1 MKITALAAL
10 AVATLF
16 AAPAFAQ
23 DQSGTLPVNGLEM
36 YYEVHGSGE
45 PLVLIHGAW
54 MNIDTN
60 WAGLIP
66 TLAKDH
72 KVIALEMQ
80 GHGRTT
86 DRDTPI
92 TYEGMADDV
101 AAALDALDVKKA
113 DIFGYSMGAGIALQ
127 LVIRH
132 PEKVNR
138 LVAASAGYSSEG
150 LAEGYDAMVATMTP
164 EMFIGGPLEAEY
176 KRLSPTPEHFRDFA
190 VKMIAL
196 EAPFSWPETE
206 IKAIKSPT
214 LLIGGDA
221 DIVTLGHLESLYKL
235 LGGTENGD
243 INGLSKTQML
253 ILPGS
258 SHVGVFFNPLNVE
271 IMKLAV
277 PAFLSAELPPKPPQ
291 F

>member
-1 MKITALAAL
+1 MQISALAAV
-10 AVATLF
+10 AVAAMF
-16 AAPAFAQ
+16 ATPAFAE
-23 DQSGTLPVNGLEM
+23 DRTGTLPVNGLEM
-36 YYEVHGSGE
+36 YYEIHGEGE

-60 WAGLIP
+60 WAALMP
-66 TLAKDH
+66 TLAMDH

-101 AAALDALDVKKA
+101 AAALDALQVEKA

-132 PEKVNR
+132 PEKVER
-138 LVAASAGYSSEG
+138 LIAASGGYSTDG

-164 EMFIGGPLEAEY
+164 EMFVGTPLESEY
-176 KRLSPTPEHFRDFA
+176 KRLSPTPDHFRDFA
-190 VKMIAL
+190 VKMIAF
-196 EAPFSWPETE
+196 EAPFSWPESD
-206 IKAIKSPT
+206 IKAIKAPT

-221 DIVTLGHLESLYKL
+221 DIVTLEHQASLYRL

-243 INGLSKTQML
+243 INGLSTAQLL
-253 ILPGS
+253 ILPGT
-258 SHVGVFFNPLNVE
+258 SHIGVFFNPLNVE

>member
-1 MKITALAAL
+1 MNIPVLAAL
-10 AVATLF
+10 AVATMF
-16 AAPAFAQ
+16 TAPAFAQ
-23 DQSGTLPVNGLEM
+23 DQTGTLPVNGLQM
-36 YYEVHGSGE
+36 YYEVHGTGE

-54 MNIDTN
+54 MNIETN
-60 WAGLIP
+60 WAQIMP

-101 AAALDALDVKKA
+101 AAALDALSIQKA
-113 DIFGYSMGAGIALQ
+113 DVFGYSMGAGVALQ
-127 LVIRH
+127 LAIRH
-132 PEKVNR
+132 PEKVDR
-138 LVAASAGYSSEG
+138 LVAASGGYSSAG

-164 EMFIGGPLEAEY
+164 DMFVGTPLESEY
-176 KRLSPTPEHFRDFA
+176 KRLSPTPDRFRDFA

-196 EAPFSWPETE
+196 EAPFSWPEDQV
-206 IKAIKSPT
+206 KAIKAPT
-214 LLIGGDA
+214 LLIAGDA
-221 DIVTLGHLESLYKL
+221 DIVTQAHMTALYKL

-243 INGLSKTQML
+243 INGLSKTQL
-253 ILPGS
+253 LVLPGT
-258 SHVGVFFNPLNVE
+258 SHVGVFMVQLNVE
-271 IMKLAV
+271 LMKLVV